1 MLFSGKINNLFQQAD
16 SKLSS
21 PAPQREVKSGD
32 QVTFLIKKNRY
43 GKDGWKLMPEDEN
56 FNLKQN
62 GHILAQAVEALR
74 QINYILFSRKKGN
87 LFFCRHMLYAGHDI
101 PTKLSLVIQ

>member
-1 MLFSGKINNLFQQAD
+1 MYNFQAD
-16 SKLSS
+16 TKQSGTVS
-21 PAPQREVKSGD
+21 QREIKSGD
-32 QVTFLIKKNRY
+32 QVTFLIKKNKY

-74 QINYILFSRKKGN
+74 YI
-87 LFFCRHMLYAGHDI
+87 D
-101 PTKLSLVIQ
+101 